1 MIRHDMIERVGASYV
16 TANIEGGEYSYVQE
30 AGSKEELEK
39 ALGREFNHFKLDIR
53 FEDDDCVVLIESAV
67 MQ

>member
-30 AGSKEELEK
+30 AGSKEALEK
-39 ALGREFNHFKLDIR
+39 ALGKGFKHFKHTLRNFGKGFHFCRI
-53 FEDDDCVVLIESAV
+53 
-67 MQ
+67 